1 MGDLNTRHWLVSPTK
16 EIDEDWM
23 EVQIQEKVSQIA
35 RKQIDIE
42 DLMKGAVKKAQT
54 EMKMLELEKIK
65 LENDLLRSRSMP
77 AEVEKEEEEENK

>member
-77 AEVEKEEEEENK
+77 AEVVKEEEEENK